1 MQTNLQCQK
10 ADQWLPRA
18 ELREE
23 WTAKGLRNSVG
34 VTEIFC
40 ILIEMVIS
48 QEYMSL
54 KIHWIVVFK

>member
-10 ADQWLPRA
+10 ADHWLPRA

-40 ILIEMVIS
+40 ILIETVIS

-54 KIHWIVVFK
+54 KIH

>member
-18 ELREE
+18 ELRER
-23 WTAKGLRNSVG
+23 WIAKGARNSVE
-34 VTEIFC
+34 VTEMFC
-40 ILIEMVIS
+40 IFTETAIS

-54 KIHWIVVFK
+54 KIHWIVIFK